1 MVGIIEGTPWLA
13 GVIVFVTQLIFLY
26 LRTLNVMY
34 TAENRVWLAII
45 TGQGIGITCLIS
57 ISIGA
62 TAIMQLQ
69 MLPILGFLTG
79 GALGTWLGFKQR
91 KFKNNERIKY

>member
-1 MVGIIEGTPWLA
+1 MLGIVESAPWLS

-34 TAENRVWLAII
+34 TAENRIWLAII
-45 TGQGIGITCLIS
+45 TGQGIGLTWLIS

-62 TAIMQLQ
+62 TAVMQLQ
-69 MLPILGFLTG
+69 IPAILGYLIG

-91 KFKNNERIKY
+91 KFKK